1 MCINEFKIFDAHFH
15 IIDPRFPLIANK
27 GYIPEPFTCDDYI
40 KYTLNLNIAGGVV
53 VSGSF
58 QGFDQTFLFD
68 ALQKLGSTF
77 VGVIQLPVTI
87 SDSEIIKL
95 NEAGVR
101 GVRFNFYRGITE
113 TLENIEY
120 FAWRIY
126 ELANWH
132 IELYL
137 DSKDLLE
144 LEQRLT
150 VLPAVVIDHLGM
162 TQTGF
167 SELLHLVGNG
177 VKVKASG
184 FGRVDLNV
192 AKSLKSIANVNPSAL
207 IFGTDLPGTRARRPF
222 EINDLKL
229 ILDTLGETLT
239 RQVLYDNPL
248 NWYKPFNIK

>member
-1 MCINEFKIFDAHFH
+1 MCINEFKMFDAHFH
-15 IIDPRFPLIANK
+15 VIDPHFPLIANK
-27 GYIPEPFTCDDYI
+27 GYTPEVFTCDDYLKCTSELSI
-40 KYTLNLNIAGGVV
+40 IGGTV

-58 QGFDQTFLFD
+58 QGFDQAFLFD
-68 ALQKLGSTF
+68 ALQKLGPTF

-87 SDSEIIKL
+87 ADSEIIKL
-95 NEAGVR
+95 NYAGVR
-101 GVRFNFYRGITE
+101 GVRFNFYSGKAE

-144 LEQRLT
+144 LEQHLA

-167 SELLHLVGNG
+167 SALLHLVECG

-192 AKSLKSIANVNPSAL
+192 AKALKSIANVNPSAL
-207 IFGTDLPGTRARRPF
+207 VFGTDLPGTRARRPF
-222 EINDLKL
+222 KIDDLKL

-239 RQVLYDNPL
+239 RQVLYDNAV
-248 NWYKPFNIK
+248 NWYKPHKIL